1 MKKTK
6 DKITRYIDGDFII
19 EIVESETEFDAW
31 IGHRNYGVFIE
42 MFGVPKKQLE
52 NTFTYAEFRDMVA
65 ADLDRH
71 KSIYREEYMN

>member
-19 EIVESETEFDAW
+19 EIVESENEFEAW
-31 IGHRNYGVFIE
+31 IGHRNYGVFAE
-42 MFGVPKKQLE
+42 MFAVPKEQLE
-52 NTFTYAEFRDMVA
+52 NTITQEEFRDMVV

-71 KSIYREEYMN
+71 KSIYQEEYMD